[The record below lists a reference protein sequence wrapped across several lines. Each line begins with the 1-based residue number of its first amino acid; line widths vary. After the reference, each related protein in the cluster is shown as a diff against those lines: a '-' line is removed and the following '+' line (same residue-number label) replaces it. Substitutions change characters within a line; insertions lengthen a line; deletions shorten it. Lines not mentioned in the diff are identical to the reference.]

1 LHKITS
7 SSIPEW
13 TNRQVVLATLFVVTV
28 GLGFWLIYRFRLV
41 IFFLFIGIVLG
52 IAIRPTVQWLNEKGI
67 PRSVS
72 IIGIYIFIFLGLL
85 GFVWLVFPLIAGQI
99 AQIVVNIPDYY
110 QALRNA
116 MIDSS
121 SRLLRILGFQLPPRI
136 ISLSTSGQPEG
147 QAIDRVAQTI
157 QIAGYIS
164 KGLFA
169 TIAIFILGFYWTLE
183 SERAIR
189 TLLLFLPADRRE
201 PVRQGIADI
210 EAKLGSFMRGE
221 SILVLSIAVMS
232 FIAYF
237 IIGLPYMLVLAL
249 FAGIM
254 EAVPVVGPILG
265 AIPAAFVALTIDPSK
280 VIFVIISTTI
290 IQGLENYILV
300 PRVMGKTVGINSF
313 AILLS
318 LAAFTSLLGLP
329 GALLAVPLAA
339 VLQILL
345 DRLVFNI
352 EYSEDQSV
360 HGRDYTSVLRLEA
373 QDLAKDVRMQLRQ
386 KASPTDQITDK
397 IEDEIESIALEL
409 DAFLEK
415 VPQMEEN
422 S

>member
-1 LHKITS
+1 MEKHIA
-7 SSIPEW
+7 SIPEW
-13 TNRQVVLATLFVVTV
+13 TNRQVVLATLFVVSV

-52 IAIRPTVQWLNEKGI
+52 IAIRPTVQWLNQKRI
-67 PRSVS
+67 PRSAS
-72 IIGIYIFIFLGLL
+72 IIGIYMLIFLGVL
-85 GFVWLVFPLIAGQI
+85 GFVWLIFPLIAGQI
-99 AQIVVNIPDYY
+99 TQIALNIPDYY
-110 QALRNA
+110 QVLRNS

-136 ISLSTSGQPEG
+136 ISFSPTGQPDG
-147 QAIDRVAQTI
+147 QAIDRVAQTL

-189 TLLLFLPADRRE
+189 TMLLFLPGDRRE

-210 EAKLGSFMRGE
+210 EAKLGSFIRGE
-221 SILVLSIAVMS
+221 SILVLSIAIMS
-232 FIAYF
+232 FIAYL
-237 IIGLPYMLVLAL
+237 IIGLPYVLVLAI

-280 VIFVIISTTI
+280 VIFVIISTLI

-352 EYSEDQSV
+352 EYSEDQGV
-360 HGRDYTSVLRLEA
+360 HGRDYSSLLRLEA

-386 KASPTDQITDK
+386 KETPTDQRTDK

-415 VPQMEEN
+415 IPEMEEI